1 MTRRQVL
8 ALGVVGVGAVAVGGT
23 ALVVAGRGPETTT
36 DAPWPAAPTP
46 PRAPGWHEPEVV
58 ESVAG
63 VLDLDLELAPA
74 DVVIDGTTVRM
85 LAYNGTVPGPTL
97 HLRPGDLL
105 RVRLRNGLD
114 EPTNLHTHGLVVSAA
129 VNSDNPFL
137 RIAPGETFDYEIALP
152 DDHPAGVYWY
162 HPHHHGMV
170 TDQLFAGL
178 YGTIVVDDEDWAE
191 AAPRIVV
198 VSDTTTASGTVAAVS
213 QAERM
218 LGRTGET
225 LLTNGVVAPELA
237 APPGEDQRLLIVNAC
252 ASRYLDLRLD
262 GLGARVRG
270 IDSGH
275 VAEMAVDRVLL
286 VPGNRADV
294 VVTAAN
300 TPTGVTAVGYDRGG
314 MGMGMMSGGSTVAPD
329 ALVLTVVPDAAA
341 SAPSVAAATPET
353 HPDLRDVALH
363 GTRTLTMQMGM
374 GMGAGGMRFLIDG
387 REFDAERVDQQVRIG
402 TVEEWTIEN
411 TSPMDHPFHL
421 HIWPMQVVR
430 ATGGEVDGVAVRD
443 VVDVPAGG
451 SVTVRIAFDRF
462 PGRTVYHCHILDH
475 EDLGMMGVIE
485 AS

>member
-1 MTRRQVL
+1 ML
-8 ALGVVGVGAVAVGGT
+8 ALGAVGVGAVAVGGT
-23 ALVVAGRGPETTT
+23 ALVVANLGSEAPEGT
-36 DAPWPAAPTP
+36 DQGASDDATSSPAGAT
-46 PRAPGWHEPEVV
+46 GWHEPEVI
-58 ESVAG
+58 ESVDG

-74 DVVIDGTTVRM
+74 DVVLGGTSVRM

-129 VNSDNPFL
+129 ENSDNPFVH
-137 RIAPGETFDYEIALP
+137 IAPGDTFDYEIALP
-152 DDHPAGVYWY
+152 DDHPVGVCWY

-178 YGTIVVDDEDWAE
+178 YGAIVVDDEDWAE
-191 AAPRIVV
+191 VAPRIVV
-198 VSDTTTASGTVAAVS
+198 VSDTTIADGAVATVS
-213 QAERM
+213 RAERM

-225 LLTNGVVAPELA
+225 LLTNGGVAPELA

-252 ASRYLDLRLD
+252 ASRYLDLRFD
-262 GLGARVRG
+262 GLGARLRG
-270 IDSGH
+270 LDSGH
-275 VAEMAVDRVLL
+275 LAESPADRLVLA
-286 VPGNRADV
+286 PGNRADM
-294 VVTAAN
+294 VVTVPDSATA
-300 TPTGVTAVGYDRGG
+300 VTAVGYDRGG
-314 MGMGMMSGGSTVAPD
+314 MGMGMMSGASTVAPD
-329 ALVLTVVPDAAA
+329 AVVLTVVPDAAA
-341 SAPSVAAATPET
+341 PAPSVADATPES
-353 HPDLRDVALH
+353 HPDLRDAAID
-363 GTRTLTMQMGM
+363 GTRALTMEMSAGA
-374 GMGAGGMRFLIDG
+374 GAGGMRFLIDG
-387 REFDAERVDQQVRIG
+387 REFAPGRVDQQVRIG

-430 ATGGEVDGVAVRD
+430 EGGGEVPGLDLRD

-451 SVTVRIAFDRF
+451 AVTVRIAFDRF

-485 AS
+485 AG